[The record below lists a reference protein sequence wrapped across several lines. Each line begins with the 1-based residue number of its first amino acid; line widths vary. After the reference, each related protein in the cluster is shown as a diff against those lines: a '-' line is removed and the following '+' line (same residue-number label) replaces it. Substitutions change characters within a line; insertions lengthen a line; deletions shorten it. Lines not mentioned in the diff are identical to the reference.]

1 MPELPEVETVVR
13 SLKSIAGRKIL
24 NAEFRK
30 PRVLQGDADQSAE
43 FLRGRKIRV
52 VERYGKFIVFRLAPS
67 GFLIVHL
74 GMTGKLLMDS
84 PLTKHSHVIFTLD
97 RGVLQYEDSRQFGR
111 VEVCEELPKRV
122 TKLGPDALDIDLATF
137 VDLVRKRKTRM
148 KALLLNQEFVRGL
161 GNIYADETLFRA
173 GIHPLA
179 VGSRLKRARIERL
192 YEAIREVLNEAIASK
207 GSSISDYVDSDGNRG
222 SFQDHHRV
230 YQRTGK
236 PCVVCGKPIKRTL
249 VAQRGTHFCATCQ
262 KR

>member
-1 MPELPEVETVVR
+1 
-13 SLKSIAGRKIL
+13 
-24 NAEFRK
+24 
-30 PRVLQGDADQSAE
+30 
-43 FLRGRKIRV
+43 
-52 VERYGKFIVFRLAPS
+52 
-67 GFLIVHL
+67 
-74 GMTGKLLMDS
+74 
-84 PLTKHSHVIFTLD
+84 VIFTLD

-137 VDLVRKRKTRM
+137 VDRVRKRKTRM

-161 GNIYADETLFRA
+161 GNIYADEALFRA

-179 VGSRLKRARIERL
+179 IASRLKRPRIEKL
-192 YEAIREVLNEAIASK
+192 YTVIREVLNEAIASK

-222 SFQDHHRV
+222 SFQDLHRV
-230 YQRTGK
+230 YQKTGK
-236 PCVVCGKPIKRTL
+236 PCVICGKPIKRTL